1 MLFGQVFLGVQWA
14 MSKTKLWREGSE
26 NLDLA
31 QFLVGEL
38 ILCLE
43 TSDVY
48 VYRRVV
54 LKQLLPGPVE

>member
-1 MLFGQVFLGVQWA
+1 